1 MTPSSFGLRI
11 ADCGFWIG
19 KPQSLSFFKSSY
31 QLSAVSY
38 QLKQKTEY
46 LVFG

>member
-1 MTPSSFGLRI
+1 LWIADFGLE
-11 ADCGFWIG
+11 
-19 KPQSLSFFKSSY
+19 KPQSLSFLKSSY

-46 LVFG
+46 LVFA